1 MALQLRTPP
10 DVAETDRSPVARFI
24 QTTEHDDIVILL
36 YNLATIDAG
45 PKRPVFRLAYVA
57 LPGRRSDVPVSRP
70 LPIRVHP
77 PEAANPDR
85 LDSSIPDANIALP
98 RTSFM

>member
-1 MALQLRTPP
+1 MALQLRAPP

-24 QTTEHDDIVILL
+24 QTSKHDDIVILL

-45 PKRPVFRLAYVA
+45 PKRPVFAWLM
-57 LPGRRSDVPVSRP
+57 LHCPGRGVTCQYLVPCPSDC
-70 LPIRVHP
+70 HP

-85 LDSSIPDANIALP
+85 LDSSIPDANITLP